1 MRLDCAIGSAALS
14 FLQWL
19 KPCVIHVN
27 PMLAE
32 ATTTVRRGCFVRTWL
47 GGTSC
52 RASDPDGQVT
62 NRGQAIGVF
71 EHASP
76 LLPAWYARPP
86 GEALRVVPPKGFI
99 THKGAEAEN
108 FSALVQISGRK
119 TAVIRSART
128 RSVRIGGHSERVHA
142 RKAGF
147 ASIGPAGGRRGGRRL
162 ANLDAGPL
170 SAHRAPLDIH
180 LGASGPAW
188 RSGRNR

>member
-1 MRLDCAIGSAALS
+1 MRLDCVIGSAALS

-32 ATTTVRRGCFVRTWL
+32 ATTTVRRGCLVRTWL
-47 GGTSC
+47 GGTRC

-119 TAVIRSART
+119 TAVIPTGPRLTSTWARQAPL
-128 RSVRIGGHSERVHA
+128 GA
-142 RKAGF
+142 REETGEKVQNW
-147 ASIGPAGGRRGGRRL
+147 
-162 ANLDAGPL
+162 ANLVTD
-170 SAHRAPLDIH
+170 RASLE
-180 LGASGPAW
+180 
-188 RSGRNR
+188 